1 MSQTYVEKLE
11 SHFHS
16 NFIKMQVNQDQ
27 KRWNI
32 VSYVRMLE
40 QMCKDR
46 GIEIEREFFPITN
59 NFIYIKDQFGNE
71 HCWRI
76 YEETNYGTYK
86 VSYYNVITE
95 IYINKTYR
103 DLDNRLCYLESVYV
117 PEDINIFSLSYIEEL
132 FERIAEEIKN
142 KEKDET
148 EQTQKDVEME
158 VSTL

>member
-1 MSQTYVEKLE
+1 MNTTYIEKLE
-11 SHFHS
+11 SHFHPAFVS
-16 NFIKMQVNQDQ
+16 TPTNQDL
-27 KRWNI
+27 KKYET

-40 QMCKDR
+40 EMCRDR
-46 GIEIEREFFPITN
+46 RIEIKREFFPITN